1 MSPLIPHTVSAPCPL
16 SSSVLW
22 EAALLRG
29 RSLVDL
35 GLDSSEAPRDI
46 SCLKGTLKEGKNRHS
61 VLPQTPLGFS
71 PALYKGP
78 QTWQLFAISWKLLNI
93 QMPGPRARPPT
104 SESLRGAT
112 GASAFFFFFLMLSKR
127 LQCAA
132 KFEKGCLALIS
143 TPLQRRGR
151 SGDRNTFLLLGHAV
165 LGFGHAFPRTFVC
178 ERPGAPLCP

>member
-1 MSPLIPHTVSAPCPL
+1 MTNSLLGIQGLPRSVPWKLLALFPIHYSNPSTLPPLLLPL
-16 SSSVLW
+16 SDHFVNILTPQSQQTKVPHSSFKPWRVI
-22 EAALLRG
+22 RG
-29 RSLVDL
+29 KL
-35 GLDSSEAPRDI
+35 GPFGVGQFRGPRDI

-112 GASAFFFFFLMLSKR
+112 GASAFFFFF
-127 LQCAA
+127 
-132 KFEKGCLALIS
+132 
-143 TPLQRRGR
+143 
-151 SGDRNTFLLLGHAV
+151 
-165 LGFGHAFPRTFVC
+165 
-178 ERPGAPLCP
+178 